1 MAPGHLTCFE
11 KPGKELRG
19 LSSDLTIKASR
30 EALLAKDTHMSSSI
44 HEQSSMVVS
53 SCPSVGA
60 QRGPPQ
66 SLS

>member
-11 KPGKELRG
+11 KPGKELRD

-30 EALLAKDTHMSSSI
+30 EALAKDTHMSSSI

-53 SCPSVGA
+53 FCPSVGA

-66 SLS
+66 SPS